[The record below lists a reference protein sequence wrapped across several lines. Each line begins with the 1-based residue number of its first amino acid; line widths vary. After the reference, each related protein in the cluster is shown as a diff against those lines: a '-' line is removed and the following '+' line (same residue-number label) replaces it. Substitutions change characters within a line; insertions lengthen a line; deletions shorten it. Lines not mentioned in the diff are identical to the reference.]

1 MIILSVLLIALLLLA
16 SAIVVRCVFK
26 PKWVWLN
33 KVIVAALVIACAFGI
48 LSGFMSAAC
57 QGQVDN
63 LKDEAKAIIL
73 YYNTINE
80 SDNEYVRFDFYQRVK
95 DYNVRYT
102 NLQDN
107 TESAWIGAFYPKG
120 WDLEKI
126 DKCCDMGVARE
137 DFWHKIVEEAK
148 KAEPFRTIID
158 PDYEEFFGNEVPD
171 GDAVG

>member
-16 SAIVVRCVFK
+16 SAIIVRCVFK

-63 LKDEAKAIIL
+63 LRDEAQAILL

-102 NLQDN
+102 NLQEN

-120 WDLEKI
+120 WDSEI
-126 DKCCDMGVARE
+126 DFML
-137 DFWHKIVEEAK
+137 
-148 KAEPFRTIID
+148 RTGSD
-158 PDYEEFFGNEVPD
+158 NGAYDYEDYFNTEVPD

>member
-1 MIILSVLLIALLLLA
+1 MIILSVLLIALLLLV
-16 SAIVVRCVFK
+16 SAIIVRCVFK

-63 LKDEAKAIIL
+63 LRDEAKAILL

-107 TESAWIGAFYPKG
+107 TESAWIGAFYPEG
-120 WDLEKI
+120 WDSEIGLI
-126 DKCCDMGVARE
+126 DFMLRTGSENGAYDYE
-137 DFWHKIVEEAK
+137 DF
-148 KAEPFRTIID
+148 FNT
-158 PDYEEFFGNEVPD
+158 EVPD

>member
-16 SAIVVRCVFK
+16 SAIIVRCVFK

-63 LKDEAKAIIL
+63 LKDEAEAIIL

-107 TESAWIGAFYPKG
+107 TESAWIGAFDPKG
-120 WDLEKI
+120 WASEIGLI
-126 DKCCDMGVARE
+126 DFMLRTGSENGAYDYE
-137 DFWHKIVEEAK
+137 DF
-148 KAEPFRTIID
+148 FDT
-158 PDYEEFFGNEVPD
+158 EVSD

>member
-26 PKWVWLN
+26 PQWVWLN
-33 KVIVAALVIACAFGI
+33 KVIVTALVIACAFGI

-63 LKDEAKAIIL
+63 LRDEAKAIIL

-102 NLQDN
+102 DLQDN
-107 TESAWIGAFYPKG
+107 TESAWIGAFYPRD
-120 WDLEKI
+120 WDSEIGLI
-126 DKCCDMGVARE
+126 DFML
-137 DFWHKIVEEAK
+137 
-148 KAEPFRTIID
+148 RTGSENGAY
-158 PDYEEFFGNEVPD
+158 DYEDYFGGEVPD
-171 GDAVG
+171 GETAG

>member
-26 PKWVWLN
+26 PKWGGLN

-48 LSGFMSAAC
+48 LSGIMYAAC

-63 LKDEAKAIIL
+63 LKDEANASIH
-73 YYNTINE
+73 YYNAINE

-95 DYNVRYT
+95 DYNARYT

-120 WDLEKI
+120 WDSEIGLI
-126 DKCCDMGVARE
+126 DFMLRTGSGNGVYDHE
-137 DFWHKIVEEAK
+137 D
-148 KAEPFRTIID
+148 
-158 PDYEEFFGNEVPD
+158 YFGGEVPD
-171 GDAVG
+171 GETAG

>member
-16 SAIVVRCVFK
+16 SAIIVRCVFK

-33 KVIVAALVIACAFGI
+33 KVIVATLVIACAFGI

-63 LKDEAKAIIL
+63 LRDEAKAIIL

-120 WDLEKI
+120 WDSEIGLI
-126 DKCCDMGVARE
+126 DFML
-137 DFWHKIVEEAK
+137 
-148 KAEPFRTIID
+148 RTGSENGAY
-158 PDYEEFFGNEVPD
+158 DYEEFFGNEVPD

>member
-16 SAIVVRCVFK
+16 SAIIVRCVFK

-33 KVIVAALVIACAFGI
+33 KVIIAALVIACAFGI

-63 LKDEAKAIIL
+63 LRDEAKAILL

-102 NLQDN
+102 NLQEN
-107 TESAWIGAFYPKG
+107 TESAWIGAFYPQG
-120 WDLEKI
+120 WDSEIGLI
-126 DKCCDMGVARE
+126 DFML
-137 DFWHKIVEEAK
+137 
-148 KAEPFRTIID
+148 RTGSD
-158 PDYEEFFGNEVPD
+158 NGAYDYEDYFNTEVPD

>member
-26 PKWVWLN
+26 PRWVWLN
-33 KVIVAALVIACAFGI
+33 KVIVATLVIACAFGI

-63 LKDEAKAIIL
+63 LRDEAKAIML

-95 DYNVRYT
+95 DYNVHYT
-102 NLQDN
+102 SLQDN
-107 TESAWIGAFYPKG
+107 TKSAWIGAFYPEG
-120 WDLEKI
+120 WDSEIGLI
-126 DKCCDMGVARE
+126 DFMLRTGSE
-137 DFWHKIVEEAK
+137 DGAY
-148 KAEPFRTIID
+148 
-158 PDYEEFFGNEVPD
+158 DYEEFFGNGVSD